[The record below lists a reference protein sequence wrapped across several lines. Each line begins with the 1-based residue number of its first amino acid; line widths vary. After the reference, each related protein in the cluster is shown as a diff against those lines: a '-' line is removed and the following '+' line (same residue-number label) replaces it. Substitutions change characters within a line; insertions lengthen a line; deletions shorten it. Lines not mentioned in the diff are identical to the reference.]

1 MSQEAKRVK
10 ILTLVEL
17 VLGVV
22 LIGVAVFLL
31 VSGAD
36 SLCAGLVALDGV
48 LTLVF
53 GGKAAL
59 VANVPARMPQ
69 LVRLSIIALV
79 AQVII
84 VAALVYLVGP
94 DHVGENPLAVV
105 CAAIPCVVTLVCLLL
120 ARGIAKRAER

>member
-17 VLGVV
+17 ALGVV
-22 LIGVAVFLL
+22 LIGPAIYLL
-31 VSGAD
+31 VSGAG
-36 SLCAGLVALDGV
+36 SLCAGLVGLDGV

-53 GGKAAL
+53 GGKGAL

-79 AQVII
+79 AQVAL
-84 VAALVYLVGP
+84 VAAIVYAVGP
-94 DHVGENPLAVV
+94 DKVGESPVAVV
-105 CAAIPCVVTLVCLLL
+105 CAAVPCVVTLVCLLL